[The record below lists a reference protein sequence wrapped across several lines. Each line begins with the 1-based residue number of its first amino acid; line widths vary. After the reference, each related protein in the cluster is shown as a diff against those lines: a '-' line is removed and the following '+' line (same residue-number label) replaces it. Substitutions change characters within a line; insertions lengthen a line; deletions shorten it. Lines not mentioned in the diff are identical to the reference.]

1 MPKITLHVQVSPS
14 TISTRYFGPSS
25 ETCNLES
32 VALSDN
38 DHDVRFR
45 SCKYPFMALK
55 LIFRDQMQYICLKI
69 GS

>member
-38 DHDVRFR
+38 DVRFR
-45 SCKYPFMALK
+45 SCKLYPFMALK
-55 LIFRDQMQYICLKI
+55 LIFRDQMQCICLKI